1 MTLRHLSIK
10 QTSQIRV
17 VLKPPY
23 PRNGKCITPLTGTL
37 DEAASETQTFL
48 RKYIDCN
55 SVRRRDGGFFSFD
68 VKYSFLGVSISQP
81 LEKKMCSCSCHLA
94 QTAESKVVFIHS
106 FLNFK
111 ADSHHCNLRAA
122 CQDRTA

>member
-1 MTLRHLSIK
+1 MEN
-10 QTSQIRV
+10 
-17 VLKPPY
+17 VL
-23 PRNGKCITPLTGTL
+23 PLTRAL
-37 DEAASETQTFL
+37 EEAASESLTFL

-55 SVRRRDGGFFSFD
+55 SARRRDGGFLIRRQIQFSW
-68 VKYSFLGVSISQP
+68 SQH
-81 LEKKMCSCSCHLA
+81 LAAIRKKCSRSCHLA